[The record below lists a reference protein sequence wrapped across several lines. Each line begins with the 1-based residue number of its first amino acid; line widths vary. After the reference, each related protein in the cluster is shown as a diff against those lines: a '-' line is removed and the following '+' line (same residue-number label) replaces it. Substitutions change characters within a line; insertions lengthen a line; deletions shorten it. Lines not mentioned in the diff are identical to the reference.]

1 MIETNNINTTNKS
14 NRELGNKFNI
24 KDFNSKFNDNEQN
37 IHKDNI
43 ININLNNKDE
53 TIVYKLP
60 HKRPVEDIIISIRE
74 LFYIVLEMLLNKQ
87 NPIPFIF
94 STPDR
99 HFAFAILLIINGT
112 LLLLFS
118 TLMMSSN
125 DTK

>member
-43 ININLNNKDE
+43 INTDLNNEDE
-53 TIVYKLP
+53 TLVYKLP
-60 HKRPVEDIIISIRE
+60 HKRPVEDIIISTRE